1 MSDRGKQFTITRT
14 FNAARGEVWRAWT
27 DVDVA
32 ARWWHPAGMET
43 RPETVRI
50 DLREGG
56 TFAYTMVDPE
66 GAEHPW
72 TGTYLAVRPVD
83 HLRFTWGPADDPA
96 AESLVI
102 TVDLADT
109 DTGKTTMTFH
119 VDGADGRPGDGNVYN
134 GWDEAFGFLDRQL
147 R

>member
-1 MSDRGKQFTITRT
+1 MINRGKQFTITRT
-14 FNAARGEVWRAWT
+14 FEASRGEVWRAWT

-56 TFAYTMVDPE
+56 TFTYTMVDPD
-66 GAEHPW
+66 GTEHPW
-72 TGTYLAVRPVD
+72 AGTYLAVRPVE
-83 HLRFTWGPADDPA
+83 HLRFTWGADDPGA
-96 AESLVI
+96 DSLVI
-102 TVDLADT
+102 TVDLAET
-109 DTGKTTMTFH
+109 DTGKTIMTFH
-119 VDGADGRPGDGNVYN
+119 VDGVDGRPGDDDVYN
-134 GWDEAFGFLDRQL
+134 GWEEAFAFLDQQL